1 MRAWNGNRDSGAAS
15 PPRKSTPAEQVDEAQ
30 GLIESERV
38 EVEREL
44 PLEDNQSV
52 EGAKPHERPDPPVFE
67 D

>member
-1 MRAWNGNRDSGAAS
+1 MRDLSGNRGSGTAS

-52 EGAKPHERPDPPVFE
+52 EGAEPHQRPDPPVFE

>member
-1 MRAWNGNRDSGAAS
+1 MNGNMDPMAAS

-44 PLEDNQSV
+44 PLEDHQSV
-52 EGAKPHERPDPPVFE
+52 EGATPHERPDPPVFE